1 MRFTTTSTDFL
12 QALLSV
18 SRVILPKPPIPILED
33 FLLELDEN
41 NNLTITASDQETT
54 LKTMLTIEDVKEGGR
69 IAVPAVLL
77 TNSFKELPTQ
87 PVEFITNEDKNN
99 VTITWANGTANIPF
113 VQPDDYPEL
122 PALADAK
129 KIEFSADVL
138 ADGINST
145 IYATAEEE
153 LRPIM
158 NGIFFDINT
167 KSTTLVAS
175 NAHKLVCYKR
185 NDVKCSESCSFVLPK
200 KPANILK
207 NNLARLS
214 DEQVVVTFDK
224 KNAFFKFEQQL
235 VVCRLVEGTYPAYRT
250 VIPKNNTNII
260 TVSRADILNATRRV
274 AVCANQ
280 ATGQIVFNVAE
291 NKLNITAQDL
301 DFSMSANETI
311 GCEYSGDS
319 MAIGFKSQFLIE
331 ILSNLPYDQIC
342 IKLADPTKAA
352 LIQPAVQTEPQEE
365 ICALLMPMRINS

>member
-138 ADGINST
+138 ADGIN
-145 IYATAEEE
+145 
-153 LRPIM
+153 
-158 NGIFFDINT
+158 
-167 KSTTLVAS
+167 
-175 NAHKLVCYKR
+175 
-185 NDVKCSESCSFVLPK
+185 
-200 KPANILK
+200 
-207 NNLARLS
+207 
-214 DEQVVVTFDK
+214 
-224 KNAFFKFEQQL
+224 
-235 VVCRLVEGTYPAYRT
+235 
-250 VIPKNNTNII
+250 
-260 TVSRADILNATRRV
+260 
-274 AVCANQ
+274 
-280 ATGQIVFNVAE
+280 
-291 NKLNITAQDL
+291 
-301 DFSMSANETI
+301 
-311 GCEYSGDS
+311 
-319 MAIGFKSQFLIE
+319 
-331 ILSNLPYDQIC
+331 
-342 IKLADPTKAA
+342 
-352 LIQPAVQTEPQEE
+352 
-365 ICALLMPMRINS
+365 

>member
-235 VVCRLVEGTYPAYRT
+235 VVCRLVEGT
-250 VIPKNNTNII
+250 
-260 TVSRADILNATRRV
+260 
-274 AVCANQ
+274 
-280 ATGQIVFNVAE
+280 
-291 NKLNITAQDL
+291 
-301 DFSMSANETI
+301 
-311 GCEYSGDS
+311 
-319 MAIGFKSQFLIE
+319 
-331 ILSNLPYDQIC
+331 
-342 IKLADPTKAA
+342 
-352 LIQPAVQTEPQEE
+352 
-365 ICALLMPMRINS
+365 